1 MDLSVFF
8 DFPLNDRQKKILNWF
23 EAFLLIMLLN
33 IGTKLVA
40 SAITLATRGVYDMLS
55 GSTYTNSQMRL
66 NIAYGITFPLM
77 MLAIIYI
84 VKVRRSRFQWD
95 QDLDTWTPVRKGFF
109 IKHATAYCVYSVF
122 VYIYYIAVGLDDIY
136 NPQLFVPGMKVDL
149 ATMTE
154 PWWVANFFAP
164 QGALFRVFYFL
175 FDGVGYHNNALVI
188 VLSCVINIVVFI
200 AALYFACYVLKVKP
214 ADKS

>member
-8 DFPLNDRQKKILNWF
+8 DYPLNEKQKKILNWV

-33 IGTKLVA
+33 IGSKLVA
-40 SAITLATRGVYDMLS
+40 ASITLATRGVYDMLS

-66 NIAYGITFPLM
+66 NIAYAITFPLM
-77 MLAIIYI
+77 MFATFYIIRT
-84 VKVRRSRFQWD
+84 RRAKFQWD

-109 IKHATAYCVYSVF
+109 IKHGTAYAVYSLI
-122 VYIYYIAVGLDDIY
+122 VYIFYIIKGLDNIY
-136 NPQLFVPGMKVDL
+136 NPQLFVPGMKVDY

-175 FDGVGYHNNALVI
+175 FDGFGYKNNALVI
-188 VLSCVINIVVFI
+188 IISCILNLAVFFAVLYMS
-200 AALYFACYVLKVKP
+200 CYVIKVKP

>member
-109 IKHATAYCVYSVF
+109 IKHATAYCVYS
-122 VYIYYIAVGLDDIY
+122 
-136 NPQLFVPGMKVDL
+136 
-149 ATMTE
+149 
-154 PWWVANFFAP
+154 AN
-164 QGALFRVFYFL
+164 
-175 FDGVGYHNNALVI
+175 I
-188 VLSCVINIVVFI
+188 MVLII
-200 AALYFACYVLKVKP
+200 
-214 ADKS
+214 

>member
-8 DFPLNDRQKKILNWF
+8 DYPLNEKQKKILNWV

-33 IGTKLVA
+33 IGSKLVA

-66 NIAYGITFPLM
+66 NIVYAITFPLM
-77 MLAIIYI
+77 MLAVLFI
-84 VKVRRSRFQWD
+84 VRVRRSKFQWD

-109 IKHATAYCVYSVF
+109 IKHTVAYTVYSIL
-122 VYIYYIAVGLDDIY
+122 VYIYYIIAGLDNIY
-136 NPQLFVPGMKVDL
+136 NPQLFVPGMKVDY

-175 FDGVGYHNNALVI
+175 FDGVGYKNNTLVI
-188 VLSCVINIVVFI
+188 VISCVLNLAVFI
-200 AALYFACYVLKVKP
+200 AVLYCACYVIKVKP